1 VSVAARQVVVHGHFY
16 QPPREEPWLELV
28 PREPTAAPDH
38 DWNARITRECYAPL
52 ARARVRDAQGRLRRL
67 CNAYAWCSFD
77 VGPTLF
83 RWFDDHAPE
92 VRDAI
97 VAGDAESRS
106 RLGVGNAIAQP
117 YHHIILPLAS
127 RRDKVTEVRWGIRD
141 FQRRF
146 GRDPEGM
153 WLPETAVDHETL
165 EVLAQEGIRFTVLA
179 PHQVTHPSVHGRA
192 GRWTSGSRELALFC
206 YDGPLAHEIAFGD
219 VMRDAG
225 HWHSRIMASP
235 LAEDGVTISSV
246 ATDGE
251 TFGHHHRHGDL
262 ALASLLD
269 RLQHDAGAAVTN
281 FGALL
286 AAYPATDDVTLVERT
301 AWSCPHGL
309 GRWQGDCGCRMDGS
323 TSQAWRTPLRSG
335 LVNLANAVHATF
347 EAEWPAGLGDPWAMR
362 DAAGPELDGAGV
374 LPSAAKRLL
383 EAEQH
388 ALAMWTS
395 CGWFFDDLARIE
407 PRIVLRHA
415 ARAIEWLPEAQQG
428 PLEAALLEILGTAS
442 SNDPTKGDGITIWQ
456 RDVVSAAQGTAQLA
470 AGIAALRD
478 VVPDALDE
486 LVLPAHTFRLD
497 GDDIVTTHR
506 RTGQERR
513 WRAETVVAGVVPF
526 RIHVRRV
533 DRAGDAAAHF
543 PISALPGPVRTLL
556 RTAARPMVFDATL
569 SDAEREHLR
578 DGLMDSDAARLA
590 AYDGAWQL
598 VARDGLEDAG
608 VVVHAAVDLF
618 DLDLATLPDA
628 ALVTAFEKLAALPA
642 SPVRDGLATRL
653 GLAVPD
659 RS

>member
-1 VSVAARQVVVHGHFY
+1 MRQVVVHGHFY
-16 QPPREEPWLELV
+16 QPPREEPWLDLV

-52 ARARVRDAQGRLRRL
+52 ARARVRDVQGRLRRL
-67 CNAYAWCSFD
+67 FNAYAWCSFD

-97 VAGDAESRS
+97 VAGDGESRA

-146 GRDPEGM
+146 GRAPEGM

-179 PHQVTHPSVHGRA
+179 PHQVTHPPMHGRP
-192 GRWTSGSRELALFC
+192 GRWTSGSHELALFC
-206 YDGPLAHEIAFGD
+206 YDGPLAHDIAFGD
-219 VMRDAG
+219 AMRDAG
-225 HWHSRIMASP
+225 RWHSRIMASA
-235 LAEDGVTISSV
+235 LADDGVTISSV

-269 RLQHDAGAAVTN
+269 RLQSDAGAAMTN

-286 AAYPATDDVTLVERT
+286 AAYPATEDVTLVERT

-309 GRWQGDCGCRMDGS
+309 GRWQGDCGCRMDG
-323 TSQAWRTPLRSG
+323 TTTQAWRAPLRHALES
-335 LVNLANAVHATF
+335 LASAVHATV
-347 EAEWPAGLGDPWAMR
+347 EAEWPRALGDPWAVR
-362 DAAGPELDGAGV
+362 DAAGPALDGVGV
-374 LPSAAKRLL
+374 LPPAAKRLL

-388 ALAMWTS
+388 TLAMWTS

-415 ARAIEWLPEAQQG
+415 ARAIEWLPDAVHG
-428 PLEAALLEILGTAS
+428 PLEAALLQTLGTAS
-442 SNDPTKGDGITIWQ
+442 SNDATKGDGITIWQ

-478 VVPDALDE
+478 VVPDALDD
-486 LVLPAHTFRLD
+486 LTLPAHTFRLE
-497 GDDIVTTHR
+497 GDDIITTHR
-506 RTGQERR
+506 RTEQQRR
-513 WRAETVVAGVVPF
+513 WRAETVVAGVVPL

-533 DRAGDAAAHF
+533 DRVSEPAAHF

-556 RTAARPMVFDATL
+556 RAAARPMVFDATL
-569 SDAEREHLR
+569 SDVAREQLR
-578 DGLMDSDAARLA
+578 DGLMDGDAARA
-590 AYDGAWQL
+590 AALDGAWEL
-598 VARDGLEDAG
+598 VARDGLEDAA
-608 VVVHAAVDLF
+608 VVVHAALDLF
-618 DLDLATLPDA
+618 DLDLATLPDSA
-628 ALVTAFEKLAALPA
+628 MVSAFERLVPLAPSPA
-642 SPVRDGLATRL
+642 RDALATRL
-653 GLAVPD
+653 QLALPTA
-659 RS
+659 